1 MDKAK
6 IDEICKTYEG
16 AINAFQ
22 EITKAVKD
30 LTKTFC
36 FLGDIISFRM
46 NNMAEN
52 KRVVHLA
59 IYARKW
65 RTRKKNRNRLH
76 KILTRK
82 GVYDFVEEN
91 SDARN

>member
-1 MDKAK
+1 MDKAEMDK
-6 IDEICKTYEG
+6 IIKTYEG
-16 AINAFQ
+16 AINAFK
-22 EITKAVKD
+22 EATKTMRD
-30 LTKTFC
+30 LSKTFC
-36 FLGDIISFRM
+36 FFGDVIGFQL

-82 GVYDFVEEN
+82 GVYDLVEEN
-91 SDARN
+91 SDERD

>member
-6 IDEICKTYEG
+6 MDETCKTFEG
-16 AINAFQ
+16 AINACKK
-22 EITKAVKD
+22 ITKSVRD
-30 LTKTFC
+30 LTKTIC
-36 FLGDIISFRM
+36 FFGDVISFRM

-76 KILTRK
+76 KIITRK

-91 SDARN
+91 SDARD